1 MPPSKPKPIQ
11 PKIDVTDNDFTCI
24 LAAAIRYTL
33 GRETYMPKLIT
44 DYIRPLLPYLSDK
57 ALWLF
62 QRDIREQGSMGYERA
77 YGDPLIDKPT
87 WDKFYADVITEMN
100 KRDDKKGS
108 D

>member
-1 MPPSKPKPIQ
+1 MPPNKSKPKQ
-11 PKIDVTDNDFTCI
+11 PKIDLTDDDFTSV
-24 LAAAIRYTL
+24 LVSAIRYTL
-33 GRETYMPKLIT
+33 GRESYMPKLIT